1 MTDWMC
7 QKWFEKL
14 CTGDFL
20 LDDAL
25 WSGRPVGVDS
35 DQIETL
41 IESSQHYTT
50 WEIAD
55 ILKISKSIKN
65 VSFILQ
71 WKPHGLFDQPSGGF
85 YLGYFI

>member
-1 MTDWMC
+1 MC

-20 LDDAL
+20 LDDAP

-50 WEIAD
+50 WEIAN
-55 ILKISKSIKN
+55 ILKIAKSTKLLVEMKN
-65 VSFILQ
+65 VSFIF
-71 WKPHGLFDQPSGGF
+71 WGKN
-85 YLGYFI
+85 